1 MIGAILRKIGDNLSV
16 ENIDLPNLD
25 YGQVLVEIHSSGIC
39 GRQIQEIMGYK
50 GEDKFLPHLLGHE
63 GGGIVRAVGVGVS
76 KCKIGD
82 HVVLHWRKSK
92 GIESSFPTYS
102 NETGKIGGGLVT
114 TFNSEAIISENRL
127 TVIPQSIN
135 FDTASLLGCSV
146 TTALGLINNEAKAKI
161 GESILIIGSGSV
173 GLSLVQ
179 ASNLV
184 SCFPIITCDIEKD
197 KLTKSLELGAS
208 NTILIEKDKKELVEK
223 SKKIVGKNGF
233 DIIVDTTG
241 IPELIDIAYNML
253 SSQGRLIMVGQPKK
267 GEKITLSSA
276 SDNFIGKTVLD
287 SQGGKTDPDVDLK
300 NYIKIIENNKIDIE
314 KIITKRVNIKDI
326 NVAIN
331 EIKKNKSIGKVII
344 NF

>member
-1 MIGAILRKIGDNLSV
+1 MIGAILRQIQEPLSV
-16 ENIDLPNLD
+16 EEINLPQLS

-39 GRQIQEIMGYK
+39 GRQIQEIMGFK

-63 GGGIVRAVGVGVS
+63 GGGIVKKIGSGVS

-92 GIESSFPTYS
+92 GIESSFPVYNNS
-102 NETGKIGGGLVT
+102 SGKIGGGLVT
-114 TFNSEAIISENRL
+114 TFNSEAIVSENRL
-127 TVIPQSIN
+127 TVIPSDVN
-135 FDTASLLGCSV
+135 FDVASLLGCSV

-184 SCFPIITCDIEKD
+184 SCYPIVTCDIKKD
-197 KLTKSLELGAS
+197 KLDKSIEIGAS
-208 NTILIEKDKKELVEK
+208 DVIKIDTEKTEIIEK
-223 SKKIVGKNGF
+223 SKKIIGNSGY

-241 IPELIDIAYNML
+241 VPGLIDIAYNVL
-253 SSQGRLIMVGQPKK
+253 APQGRLILVGQPKK
-267 GEKITLSSA
+267 GEKIILSNA
-276 SDNFIGKTVLD
+276 SDNFLGKKIFD
-287 SQGGKTDPDVDLK
+287 SEGGKTNPDIDIK
-300 NYIKIIENNKIDIE
+300 NYLKIIQNNKIDIE
-314 KIITKRVNIKDI
+314 KIITKRIKITDI
-326 NVAIN
+326 NSTID
-331 EIKKNKSIGKVII
+331 EIKQHKITGKVII